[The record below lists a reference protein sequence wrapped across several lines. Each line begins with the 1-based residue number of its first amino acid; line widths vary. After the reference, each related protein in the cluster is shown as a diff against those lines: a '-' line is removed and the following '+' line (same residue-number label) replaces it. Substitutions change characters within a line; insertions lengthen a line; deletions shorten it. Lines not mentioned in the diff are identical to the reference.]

1 MDTSKLQRAWKLHVC
16 QDYQDGLLN
25 SERCLQ
31 AALYRALRIELPE
44 NKIFVEPLLELNGTD
59 AGRNF
64 VPDIVV
70 CSGNQIEAVLELK
83 FAPHSYP
90 NFQNDLAKFL
100 ALSTLAA
107 GVEVF
112 IALDPITGKFSSK
125 FTFSETPRFVF
136 AVVGQYDAVAV
147 DHEAIAE
154 KLPGRVPKDFT
165 LLYGRVGPGRDCEF
179 DMA

>member
-1 MDTSKLQRAWKLHVC
+1 MNPLKLQKAWNLHVS
-16 QDYQDGLLN
+16 QDYQHGLLN

-44 NKIFVEPLLELNGTD
+44 NTIFVEPLLELNGTD

-70 CSGNQIEAVLELK
+70 CSGNQIEAILELK
-83 FAPHSYP
+83 FVPHSYP

-100 ALSTLAA
+100 ALSTVAA
-107 GVEVF
+107 HAAVF
-112 IALDPITGKFSSK
+112 IALDPITGKFSRK
-125 FTFSETPRFVF
+125 FTFSESPRFIF
-136 AVVGQYDAVAV
+136 AAVGQHDAVAV
-147 DHEAIAE
+147 DHAAIAE
-154 KLPGRVPKDFT
+154 RLHGRVPKGFT
-165 LLYGRVGPGRDCEF
+165 LLYGRVGPGKDCEF